1 VIESLKSILLKPGRE
16 KSVLRRHPWV
26 FSGAVAKVEGDP
38 LPGETVTVLKSDHT
52 PLALAAYSPK
62 SSILARIWAWD
73 AQEEIGIRFFENKL
87 RIAINLRKD
96 NSFLQNSSNACRL
109 VFAESDGLPGLVV
122 DQYGHYLVLQLQT
135 VGVEYWKKE
144 LVSSLRE
151 ITGCDNIYERSD
163 LDVRRL
169 EGLTERVGVLTG
181 QEPPEQVEISEH
193 GLRYLVDIRGGQKTG
208 FFLDQRDNRLWLQHF
223 AAGKKVLNCFCYTG
237 GFSLN
242 AERAGAAEV
251 ISIDSSKDALALAQ
265 RNASLNGCRMEQMT
279 WLEADVFQ
287 QLRRFRDEGQSFD
300 LIVLDPPKFAPTA
313 QHAARAARAYKDINL
328 LAFKLLRPNGVLFT
342 FSCSGGISMELFQK
356 IVADAALDAGVT
368 ARILYK
374 LHQAADHPVALPFP
388 ESEYLKGLV
397 CQV

>member
-1 VIESLKSILLKPGRE
+1 MAG
-16 KSVLRRHPWV
+16 
-26 FSGAVAKVEGDP
+26 VEGDP
-38 LPGETVTVLKSDHT
+38 QPGETVTVLQSDHT
-52 PLALAAYSPK
+52 PVALAAYSPK
-62 SSILARIWAWD
+62 SSILARIWTWD
-73 AQEEIGIRFFENKL
+73 VQEEIDIRFFENKL
-87 RIAINLRKD
+87 RIAIILRKG
-96 NSFLQNSSNACRL
+96 NSFLQNSSNSCRL

-122 DQYGHYLVLQLQT
+122 DQYDHWLVLQLQT
-135 VGVEYWKKE
+135 VGVEHWKNE
-144 LVSSLRE
+144 LVSSLQE
-151 ITGCDNIYERSD
+151 ITGCENIYERSD

-169 EGLTERVGVLTG
+169 EGLPERAGVLSG
-181 QEPPEQVEISEH
+181 QEPPDQLEINEH
-193 GLRYLVDIRGGQKTG
+193 GLRYLVDVKHGQKTG
-208 FFLDQRDNRLWLQHF
+208 FFLDQRENRRLVQQF
-223 AAGKKVLNCFCYTG
+223 ADERKVLNCFCYTG

-242 AERAGAAEV
+242 AERAGAEEV
-251 ISIDSSKDALALAQ
+251 VSIDSSADALALAQ
-265 RNASLNGCRMEQMT
+265 KNAFLNGCHPDRMT

-328 LAFKLLRPNGVLFT
+328 LAFKLLHPGGVLFT

-368 ARILYK
+368 ARILQK